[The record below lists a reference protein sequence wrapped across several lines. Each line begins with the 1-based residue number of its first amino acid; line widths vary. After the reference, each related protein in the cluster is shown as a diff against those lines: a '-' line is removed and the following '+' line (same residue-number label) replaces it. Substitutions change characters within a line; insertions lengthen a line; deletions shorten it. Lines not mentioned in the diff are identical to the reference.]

1 MLETRKIGDSYV
13 SLAEITSKIGSG
25 ATPRGGKESYKEEG
39 ISLIRS
45 LNVYDY
51 IFKYEQLAYI
61 DEAQAEK
68 LRNVK
73 VEANDIL
80 LNITGAS
87 VCRCCMVPAEVLPAR
102 VNQHVAI
109 VRINPDIADP
119 RYVLNT
125 LNSQAFKDALL
136 NISMTGATRE
146 ALTKSDIQWFRVPL
160 PSLPVQRKIAAIL
173 TAYDDMID
181 INKRRIALLEQTVE
195 ELYREWFVRM
205 RFPGHKNIRFIKGV
219 PEGWEPKSMG
229 ALIEHYIGGGWGEE
243 DQTSGFSESAFVIR
257 GTDIPKVQ
265 AADSSSMPFRFHTPS
280 NLKSRIMQ
288 PDDFVFEASG
298 GSKNQLLGRN
308 VRVSSALLD
317 SLPEPVIPASFC
329 KLIRFNRQEVSP
341 YLMQQYLK
349 LFYEQGLVGIFQVQS
364 TGISNYQFESFLKHH
379 KMLTPPGYL
388 QEQFENAVKPMLD
401 LKDQIGLKNAVA
413 TQARDLLLPRL
424 ISSKL
429 AVEGLDIQFPPSM
442 QEASA
447 APEVAHA

>member
-205 RFPGHKNIRFIKGV
+205 RFPGYQSTKFVKGIPEKWPFDFGATFFDHVKGKSYSSSEISEEEGECFFITLKSFNRRGGYRK
-219 PEGWEPKSMG
+219 EGLKFYSGSYKEGQCVEAGDVVMAVTDMTQDRAVVGEVARIPCLPGKKSVISLDVMRLIPKEMSKTFLYAYMR
-229 ALIEHYIGGGWGEE
+229 H
-243 DQTSGFSESAFVIR
+243 SGFANYIKEFANGANVLHLKPDLVGKQRLLFP
-257 GTDIPKVQ
+257 PKELREK
-265 AADSSSMPFRFHTPS
+265 F
-280 NLKSRIMQ
+280 
-288 PDDFVFEASG
+288 
-298 GSKNQLLGRN
+298 SKLAEPIYQKM
-308 VRVSSALLD
+308 D
-317 SLPEPVIPASFC
+317 SLQDA
-329 KLIRFNRQEVSP
+329 
-341 YLMQQYLK
+341 
-349 LFYEQGLVGIFQVQS
+349 
-364 TGISNYQFESFLKHH
+364 
-379 KMLTPPGYL
+379 
-388 QEQFENAVKPMLD
+388 NAVL
-401 LKDQIGLKNAVA
+401 A
-413 TQARDLLLPRL
+413 QARDLLLPRL